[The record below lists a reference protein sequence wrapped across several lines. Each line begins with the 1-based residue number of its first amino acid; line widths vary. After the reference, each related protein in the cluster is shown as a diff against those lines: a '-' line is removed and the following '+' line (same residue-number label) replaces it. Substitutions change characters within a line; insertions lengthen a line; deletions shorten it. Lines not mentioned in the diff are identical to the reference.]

1 MTERKLM
8 PGRRRLLRFATAPDH
23 GRCDGEWNS
32 HVRGETEVRRA
43 DRNFADL
50 LQETR
55 VLQTGVQVLFAL
67 LVTVA
72 FTGRFATS
80 DQFERLVYVATL
92 CAVVAAAAL
101 LIAPVA
107 YHRLFFRA
115 GRKRELV
122 DIAHRLVRLGLVAL
136 SVALIGSLALVL
148 NVVLTRSVALL
159 LTGVVSA
166 GLISLW
172 FLLPAR
178 ALRGHRAKY
187 PKPQQSP
194 WQAESPAKCPNGPS
208 RDRHTP
214 SRGRIH
220 R

>member
-55 VLQTGVQVLFAL
+55 VLQTGVQILFAL

-72 FTGRFATS
+72 FTGRFANA
-80 DQFERLVYVATL
+80 DHFERLLYVATL

-122 DIAHRLVRLGLVAL
+122 ETAHRLVRLGLVAL
-136 SVALIGSLALVL
+136 ALALIGSLALVL
-148 NVVLTRSVALL
+148 NVVLARSVALL
-159 LTGVVSA
+159 LTGVVTT

-178 ALRGHRAKY
+178 ALR
-187 PKPQQSP
+187 
-194 WQAESPAKCPNGPS
+194 
-208 RDRHTP
+208 RHQVERP
-214 SRGRIH
+214 LP
-220 R
+220 